1 MKDKRGKAYEK
12 IQEELDIPIAEI
24 KNKIIGL
31 YSQLISCEVAKQTAD
46 LEIRNWK
53 LKDPYVSRVARNRIV
68 NVSRS
73 AALMTLWPLVTW

>member
-1 MKDKRGKAYEK
+1 MKDKRDKVYEK

-31 YSQLISCEVAKQTAD
+31 HSQLISREVARQTAD

-53 LKDPYVSRVARNRIV
+53 LKDLYVSPVARNRIV

-73 AALMTLWPLVTW
+73 AALMTL